1 MPLATVSDVWRENKM
16 PKHNK
21 PNRGSMAFSPRKRAR
36 SETPHISS
44 WAAVEGDDPKILGF
58 AGYKVGMSHIMA
70 VDYRKK
76 STTAGQEI
84 RMPVTI
90 VEIPPMKV
98 IGARGYIQDTYGL
111 RTLTE
116 AWEKKIDKDL
126 ERTLPIPKG
135 HNAKEAW
142 KKMSDNDL
150 EEIRLLVHT
159 QPRMVTGIPKKRP
172 EIMEMAVGG
181 GSLDAQVEF
190 AKEMM
195 GKEFTMSDF
204 TQDGEMLD
212 AIAVTTGYGFQGHV
226 KRWGV
231 KLLTHKNSKHRRM
244 IGNLGP
250 FSPGY
255 VVSTVPQAGQTG
267 YHQRTEYNKRLLKIG
282 DNPDEINPKGGFLN
296 YGLIRGNYALLHGS
310 LPGPSKRL
318 IRFRKAVRF
327 HGKKTDEIVAP
338 EITMISQ
345 ESQQGV

>member
-1 MPLATVSDVWRENKM
+1 
-16 PKHNK
+16 
-21 PNRGSMAFSPRKRAR
+21 MAFSPRKRAR
-36 SETPHISS
+36 SETPHVSS

-126 ERTLPIPKG
+126 ERTLPIPKS
-135 HNAKEAW
+135 HDAKAAW
-142 KKMSDNDL
+142 KKMSDSDL
-150 EEIRLLVHT
+150 EEVRLLVHT

-181 GSLDAQVEF
+181 GSVDVQIEF

-327 HGKKTDEIVAP
+327 HGKKTDSVVVP

>member
-1 MPLATVSDVWRENKM
+1 
-16 PKHNK
+16 
-21 PNRGSMAFSPRKRAR
+21 MAFSPRKRAR

-44 WAAVEGDDPKILGF
+44 WAAVDGDEPKILGF

-70 VDYRKK
+70 IDYRKK
-76 STTAGQEI
+76 SVTAGQEI
-84 RMPVTI
+84 RMPVTV
-90 VEIPPMKV
+90 VELPAMKA
-98 IGARGYIQDTYGL
+98 IGARGYIRDTYGL

-116 AWEKKIDKDL
+116 AWDPKVDADL
-126 ERTLPIPKG
+126 ERKLPLPKDQD
-135 HNAKEAW
+135 NEASW
-142 KKMSDNDL
+142 K
-150 EEIRLLVHT
+150 
-159 QPRMVTGIPKKRP
+159 
-172 EIMEMAVGG
+172 IMKEMAIGG
-181 GSLDAQVEF
+181 GNIEAQINF
-190 AKEMM
+190 ATDML
-195 GKEFTMSDF
+195 GKEFTMADF
-204 TQDGEMLD
+204 AVDGEMLD
-212 AIAVTTGYGFQGHV
+212 AIGVTTGYGFQGHV

-296 YGLIRGNYALLHGS
+296 YGLVRGTYALLHGS
-310 LPGPSKRL
+310 LPGPTKRL

-327 HGKKTDEIVAP
+327 HGSAANATVAP
-338 EITMISQ
+338 EITMVSQ

>member
-1 MPLATVSDVWRENKM
+1 
-16 PKHNK
+16 
-21 PNRGSMAFSPRKRAR
+21 MAFSPRKRAR
-36 SETPHISS
+36 SETPHVSS

-135 HNAKEAW
+135 HNAKAAW
-142 KKMSDNDL
+142 KKMSDSDL
-150 EEIRLLVHT
+150 EEVRLLVHT

-181 GSLDAQVEF
+181 GSVDAQIEF

-296 YGLIRGNYALLHGS
+296 YGLIRGNYALVHGS

-327 HGKKTDEIVAP
+327 HGKKTDSVVVP

>member
-1 MPLATVSDVWRENKM
+1 
-16 PKHNK
+16 
-21 PNRGSMAFSPRKRAR
+21 MAFSPRKRAR

-116 AWEKKIDKDL
+116 AWEKKIDNDL

-142 KKMSDNDL
+142 KKMSDHDL

-181 GSLDAQVEF
+181 GSLDAQIQF

-244 IGNLGP
+244 IRNLGP

-327 HGKKTDEIVAP
+327 HGKKTDAIVAP

>member
-1 MPLATVSDVWRENKM
+1 
-16 PKHNK
+16 
-21 PNRGSMAFSPRKRAR
+21 MAFSPRKRAR

-135 HNAKEAW
+135 HNVKAAW
-142 KKMSDNDL
+142 KKMSDSDL
-150 EEIRLLVHT
+150 EEVRLLVHT

-181 GSLDAQVEF
+181 GSVDAQIEF

-327 HGKKTDEIVAP
+327 HGKKTDSVVVP

>member
-1 MPLATVSDVWRENKM
+1 M

>member
-1 MPLATVSDVWRENKM
+1 M

-135 HNAKEAW
+135 HNAKAAW
-142 KKMSDNDL
+142 KKMSDSDL
-150 EEIRLLVHT
+150 EEVRLLVHT

-181 GSLDAQVEF
+181 GSVDAQIEF

-296 YGLIRGNYALLHGS
+296 YGLIRGNYELLHGS

-327 HGKKTDEIVAP
+327 HGKKTDSVVVP

>member
-1 MPLATVSDVWRENKM
+1 
-16 PKHNK
+16 
-21 PNRGSMAFSPRKRAR
+21 MAFSPRKRAR
-36 SETPHISS
+36 SETPHVSS

-126 ERTLPIPKG
+126 ERTLPIPKS
-135 HNAKEAW
+135 HDAKAAW
-142 KKMSDNDL
+142 KKMSDSDL
-150 EEIRLLVHT
+150 EEVRLLVHT

-181 GSLDAQVEF
+181 GSVDAQIEF

-327 HGKKTDEIVAP
+327 HGKKTDSVVVP

>member
-1 MPLATVSDVWRENKM
+1 
-16 PKHNK
+16 
-21 PNRGSMAFSPRKRAR
+21 MAFSPRKRAR
-36 SETPHISS
+36 SETPHVSS

-126 ERTLPIPKG
+126 ERTLPIPKS
-135 HNAKEAW
+135 HDAKAAW
-142 KKMSDNDL
+142 KKMSDSDL
-150 EEIRLLVHT
+150 EEVRLLVHT

-172 EIMEMAVGG
+172 EIMQMAVGG
-181 GSLDAQVEF
+181 GSVDAQIEF

-327 HGKKTDEIVAP
+327 HGKKTDSVVVP

>member
-1 MPLATVSDVWRENKM
+1 
-16 PKHNK
+16 
-21 PNRGSMAFSPRKRAR
+21 MAFSPRKRAR

-135 HNAKEAW
+135 HNAKAAW
-142 KKMSDNDL
+142 KKMSDSDL
-150 EEIRLLVHT
+150 EEVRLLVHT

-181 GSLDAQVEF
+181 GSVDAQIEF

-327 HGKKTDEIVAP
+327 HGKKTDSVVIP

>member
-1 MPLATVSDVWRENKM
+1 M

-36 SETPHISS
+36 SETPHVSS
-44 WAAVEGDDPKILGF
+44 WAAVDGDDPKILGF

-76 STTAGQEI
+76 STTAGQEV

-98 IGARGYIQDTYGL
+98 IGTRGYIQDTYGL

-116 AWEKKIDKDL
+116 AWEKKIDDDL
-126 ERTLPIPKG
+126 ERTLPLPKG
-135 HNAKEAW
+135 HDAKKAW
-142 KKMSDNDL
+142 KKMEDSDL

-159 QPRMVTGIPKKRP
+159 QPKMVTGIPKKRP

-181 GSLDAQVEF
+181 GSITSQIEF
-190 AKEMM
+190 AKGLM
-195 GKEFTMSDF
+195 GKEFTMTDF
-204 TQDGEMLD
+204 TEDGEMLD
-212 AIAVTTGYGFQGHV
+212 AAAVTTGYGFQGHV

-296 YGLIRGNYALLHGS
+296 YGLVRGNYALLHGS

-327 HGKKTDEIVAP
+327 HGKKTNTIVAP
-338 EITMISQ
+338 KITMVSQ

>member
-1 MPLATVSDVWRENKM
+1 
-16 PKHNK
+16 
-21 PNRGSMAFSPRKRAR
+21 MAFSPRKRAR
-36 SETPHISS
+36 SETPHVSS
-44 WAAVEGDDPKILGF
+44 WAAVEGDEPKILGF

-90 VEIPPMKV
+90 VEIPPMKI

-142 KKMSDNDL
+142 KKMSDSDL

-181 GSLDAQVEF
+181 GSVDAQIEY

-327 HGKKTDEIVAP
+327 HGKKTDSVVVP

>member
-1 MPLATVSDVWRENKM
+1 M

-135 HNAKEAW
+135 HNVKAAW
-142 KKMSDNDL
+142 KKMSDSDL
-150 EEIRLLVHT
+150 EEVRLLVHT

-181 GSLDAQVEF
+181 GSVDAQIEF

-327 HGKKTDEIVAP
+327 HGKKTDSVVVP

>member
-1 MPLATVSDVWRENKM
+1 M

-181 GSLDAQVEF
+181 GSLDAQIEF

-327 HGKKTDEIVAP
+327 HGKKTDAVVAP

>member
-1 MPLATVSDVWRENKM
+1 M

-135 HNAKEAW
+135 HNVKAAW
-142 KKMSDNDL
+142 KKMSDSDL
-150 EEIRLLVHT
+150 EEVRLLVHT

-181 GSLDAQVEF
+181 GSVDAQIEF

-195 GKEFTMSDF
+195 GKEFSMSDF

-296 YGLIRGNYALLHGS
+296 YGLIRGNYALMHGS

-327 HGKKTDEIVAP
+327 HGKKTNTVVAP

>member
-1 MPLATVSDVWRENKM
+1 
-16 PKHNK
+16 
-21 PNRGSMAFSPRKRAR
+21 MAFSPRKRAR

-135 HNAKEAW
+135 HNAKAAW
-142 KKMSDNDL
+142 KKMSDSDL
-150 EEIRLLVHT
+150 EEVRLLVHT

-181 GSLDAQVEF
+181 GSVDAQVEF

-327 HGKKTDEIVAP
+327 HGKKTDSVVVP

>member
-1 MPLATVSDVWRENKM
+1 M

-135 HNAKEAW
+135 HNAKAAW
-142 KKMSDNDL
+142 KKMSDSDL
-150 EEIRLLVHT
+150 EEVRLLVHT

-181 GSLDAQVEF
+181 GSVNAQIEF

-296 YGLIRGNYALLHGS
+296 YGLIRGNYALVHGS

-327 HGKKTDEIVAP
+327 HGKKTDSVVVP

>member
-1 MPLATVSDVWRENKM
+1 M

-135 HNAKEAW
+135 HNVKAAW
-142 KKMSDNDL
+142 KKMSDSDL
-150 EEIRLLVHT
+150 EEVRLLVHT

-181 GSLDAQVEF
+181 GTVDAQIKF

-327 HGKKTDEIVAP
+327 HGKKTDSVVVP

>member
-1 MPLATVSDVWRENKM
+1 
-16 PKHNK
+16 
-21 PNRGSMAFSPRKRAR
+21 MAFSPRKRAR

-181 GSLDAQVEF
+181 GSLDAQIEY

-327 HGKKTDEIVAP
+327 HGKKTEAIVAP

>member
-1 MPLATVSDVWRENKM
+1 M

-181 GSLDAQVEF
+181 GSLDAQIEF

-310 LPGPSKRL
+310 LPGPRKRL

-327 HGKKTDEIVAP
+327 HGKKTDAIVAP

>member
-1 MPLATVSDVWRENKM
+1 
-16 PKHNK
+16 
-21 PNRGSMAFSPRKRAR
+21 MAFSPRKRAR
-36 SETPHISS
+36 SETPHVSS
-44 WAAVEGDDPKILGF
+44 WAAVDGDETKILGF

-84 RMPVTI
+84 RMPVTV
-90 VEIPPMKV
+90 VEVPPMKA
-98 IGARGYIQDTYGL
+98 IGVRAYIKDTYGL

-116 AWEKKIDKDL
+116 AWDKKFDDNL
-126 ERTLPIPKG
+126 ERKLPLPKD
-135 HNAKEAW
+135 HDAKSAW
-142 KKMSDNDL
+142 KKMKDEDV

-159 QPRMVTGIPKKRP
+159 QPKLVTGIPKKKP
-172 EIMEMAVGG
+172 EIMEMGVGG
-181 GSLDAQVEF
+181 GSIEDQIKFSKDIL
-190 AKEMM
+190 
-195 GKEFTMSDF
+195 GKEFTVNDF
-204 TQDGEMLD
+204 AEDGEMLD
-212 AIAVTTGYGFQGHV
+212 AIAITTGYGFQGHV

-296 YGLIRGNYALLHGS
+296 YGLIRGSYAPIHGS

-327 HGKKTDEIVAP
+327 HGTRANVKVAP
-338 EITMISQ
+338 EITMVSQ

>member
-1 MPLATVSDVWRENKM
+1 M

-116 AWEKKIDKDL
+116 AWEKKMDKDL

-181 GSLDAQVEF
+181 GSLDAQIEF

-327 HGKKTDEIVAP
+327 QGKKTDAIVAP

>member
-1 MPLATVSDVWRENKM
+1 
-16 PKHNK
+16 
-21 PNRGSMAFSPRKRAR
+21 MAFSPRKRAR

-135 HNAKEAW
+135 HNAKAAW
-142 KKMSDNDL
+142 KKMSDSDL
-150 EEIRLLVHT
+150 EEVRLLVNT

-181 GSLDAQVEF
+181 GSVDAQIEF

-327 HGKKTDEIVAP
+327 HGKKTDSVVVP

>member
-1 MPLATVSDVWRENKM
+1 M

-181 GSLDAQVEF
+181 GSLDAQIEY

-327 HGKKTDEIVAP
+327 HGKKTDAIIAP

>member
-1 MPLATVSDVWRENKM
+1 M

-181 GSLDAQVEF
+181 GSLDAQIEF

-327 HGKKTDEIVAP
+327 HGKKTDAIVAP

>member
-1 MPLATVSDVWRENKM
+1 M

-135 HNAKEAW
+135 HNTKAAW
-142 KKMSDNDL
+142 KKMSDSDL
-150 EEIRLLVHT
+150 EEVRLLVHT

-181 GSLDAQVEF
+181 GSVDAQIEF

-296 YGLIRGNYALLHGS
+296 YGLIRGNYALVHGS

-327 HGKKTDEIVAP
+327 HGKKTDSVVVP

>member
-1 MPLATVSDVWRENKM
+1 M

-181 GSLDAQVEF
+181 GSLDAQIEF
-190 AKEMM
+190 AKEKM
-195 GKEFTMSDF
+195 GKEFTLSDF

-327 HGKKTDEIVAP
+327 HGKKTDAIVAP

>member
-1 MPLATVSDVWRENKM
+1 M

-135 HNAKEAW
+135 HNAKAAW
-142 KKMSDNDL
+142 KKMSDSDL
-150 EEIRLLVHT
+150 EEVRLLVHT
-159 QPRMVTGIPKKRP
+159 QPRMVTGISKKRP

-181 GSLDAQVEF
+181 GSVNAQIEF

-327 HGKKTDEIVAP
+327 HGKKTDSVVVP

>member
-1 MPLATVSDVWRENKM
+1 M

-135 HNAKEAW
+135 HNAKAAW
-142 KKMSDNDL
+142 KKMSDSDL
-150 EEIRLLVHT
+150 EEVRLLVHT

-181 GSLDAQVEF
+181 GSVDAQIEF

-267 YHQRTEYNKRLLKIG
+267 YHQRTEYNKRLLKLG

-296 YGLIRGNYALLHGS
+296 YGLIRGNYALVHGS

-327 HGKKTDEIVAP
+327 HGKKTDSVVVP

>member
-1 MPLATVSDVWRENKM
+1 M

-116 AWEKKIDKDL
+116 AWEKKMDKDL

-142 KKMSDNDL
+142 KKMSDSDL

-181 GSLDAQVEF
+181 GSLDAQIEF

-327 HGKKTDEIVAP
+327 HGKKTDAIVAP

>member
-1 MPLATVSDVWRENKM
+1 M

-36 SETPHISS
+36 SETPHVSS

-90 VEIPPMKV
+90 VEIPPMKI

-135 HNAKEAW
+135 HNAKAAW
-142 KKMSDNDL
+142 KKMSDSDL
-150 EEIRLLVHT
+150 EEVRLLVHT

-181 GSLDAQVEF
+181 GSVDAQIEF

-327 HGKKTDEIVAP
+327 HGKKTDSVVVP

>member
-1 MPLATVSDVWRENKM
+1 
-16 PKHNK
+16 
-21 PNRGSMAFSPRKRAR
+21 MAFSPRKRAR
-36 SETPHISS
+36 SETPHVSS

-116 AWEKKIDKDL
+116 AWEKKMDKDL

-135 HNAKEAW
+135 HNAKAAW
-142 KKMSDNDL
+142 KKMSDSDL
-150 EEIRLLVHT
+150 EEVRLLVHT

-181 GSLDAQVEF
+181 GSVDAQIEF

-327 HGKKTDEIVAP
+327 HGKKTDSVVVP

>member
-1 MPLATVSDVWRENKM
+1 M

-135 HNAKEAW
+135 HNAKAAW
-142 KKMSDNDL
+142 KKMSDSDL
-150 EEIRLLVHT
+150 EEVRLLVHT

-181 GSLDAQVEF
+181 GSVNAQIEF

-212 AIAVTTGYGFQGHV
+212 AIAVTTGYGFEGHV

-327 HGKKTDEIVAP
+327 HGKKTDSVVVP

>member
-1 MPLATVSDVWRENKM
+1 M

-181 GSLDAQVEF
+181 GSLDAQIEF

-204 TQDGEMLD
+204 AQDGEMLD

-327 HGKKTDEIVAP
+327 HGKKTEAIVAP

>member
-1 MPLATVSDVWRENKM
+1 
-16 PKHNK
+16 
-21 PNRGSMAFSPRKRAR
+21 MAFSPRKRAR

-135 HNAKEAW
+135 HNAKAAW
-142 KKMSDNDL
+142 KKMSDSDL
-150 EEIRLLVHT
+150 EEVRLLVHT

-181 GSLDAQVEF
+181 GSVDAQIEF

-327 HGKKTDEIVAP
+327 HGKKTDSVVVP

>member
-1 MPLATVSDVWRENKM
+1 
-16 PKHNK
+16 
-21 PNRGSMAFSPRKRAR
+21 MAFSPRKRAR

-135 HNAKEAW
+135 HNAKAAW
-142 KKMSDNDL
+142 KKMSDSDL
-150 EEIRLLVHT
+150 EEVRLLVHT

-181 GSLDAQVEF
+181 GSVNAQIEF

-327 HGKKTDEIVAP
+327 HGKKTDSVVVP

>member
-142 KKMSDNDL
+142 KKMSDHDL

-181 GSLDAQVEF
+181 GSLDAQIEF

-327 HGKKTDEIVAP
+327 HGKKTDAIVAP

>member
-1 MPLATVSDVWRENKM
+1 
-16 PKHNK
+16 
-21 PNRGSMAFSPRKRAR
+21 MAFSPRKRAR
-36 SETPHISS
+36 SETPHITS
-44 WAAVEGDDPKILGF
+44 WAAVEGDEPKILGF

-126 ERTLPIPKG
+126 ERTLPIPKN
-135 HNAKEAW
+135 HNAKSAW
-142 KKMSDNDL
+142 KKMSDSDL
-150 EEIRLLVHT
+150 EEVRLLVHT
-159 QPRMVTGIPKKRP
+159 QPRMVTGVPKKRP
-172 EIMEMAVGG
+172 EIMEMAVDG
-181 GSLDAQVEF
+181 GSIDAQVEF
-190 AKEMM
+190 AKGMM

-327 HGKKTDEIVAP
+327 HGKKTDSVVVP